1 MRYCAQLYFYKM
13 DLVGGK
19 EYIKPGGTSFVAQIE
34 QIDTI

>member
-1 MRYCAQLYFYKM
+1 M

-34 QIDTI
+34 QIDTIQQVTLV